1 MNDRLAEIA
10 VRDVLR
16 DNLTDPMLQWGKED
30 RQWIHNDKPLQA
42 ALYPRIQIEK
52 RTDTPIIPISLGFD
66 YWEERILS
74 LDVWFWTKI
83 NFKWTL
89 GEENLVNEEL
99 VKHYLEQ
106 IHQAIKNNAK
116 GARSQYG
123 VYARVLAIGAP
134 ELDESGQFYLGRVTM
149 SVQYFEGGCQ

>member
-74 LDVWFWTKI
+74 LDVWFWTKL
-83 NFKWTL
+83 NFKWDL
-89 GEENLVNEEL
+89 SGETLVNEEL
-99 VKHYLEQ
+99 VKHYLEL
-106 IHQAIKNNAK
+106 IHQAIKDNAK
-116 GARSQYG
+116 DAKDEHGI
-123 VYARVLAIGAP
+123 YARVVSIGTP
-134 ELDESGQFYLGRVTM
+134 VPDESGQFYVGRVTVT
-149 SVQYFEGGCQ
+149 VQYFEGGC